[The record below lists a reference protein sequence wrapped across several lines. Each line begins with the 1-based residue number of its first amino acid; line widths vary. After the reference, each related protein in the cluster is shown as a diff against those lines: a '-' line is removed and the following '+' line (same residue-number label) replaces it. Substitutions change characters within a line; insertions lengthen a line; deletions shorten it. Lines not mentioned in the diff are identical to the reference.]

1 MSDVLQVV
9 TTVGSQADA
18 QAIARGLIEQRLAAC
33 VQVSGPITS
42 VYRWEGKVET
52 SEEWYCI
59 AKTVRD
65 LYSQVESAIFDLH
78 SYDEPEII
86 ATAVVAGSPG
96 YLDWVRAECTP
107 NA

>member
-42 VYRWEGKVET
+42 VYRWEGNVET
-52 SEEWYCI
+52 GEEWYCI
-59 AKTVRD
+59 AKTMRD
-65 LYSQVESAIFDLH
+65 LYPQVESAILDLH
-78 SYDEPEII
+78 AYDQPEII
-86 ATAVVAGSPG
+86 ATAVVAGSQG
-96 YLDWVRAECTP
+96 YLDWVRAECEP
-107 NA
+107 KA